1 MRAGVHQ
8 KAAIAL
14 YRRAGFAPVDC
25 WGEYLTSPTS
35 VCFAKDI

>member
-14 YRRAGFAPVDC
+14 YRRAGSAPVDC